1 MSKRSLSC
9 RWWRR
14 RRRGPDERLRVS
26 GGGAAGE
33 REGPGAVRA
42 RQGQLQLVP
51 HVHAR
56 QVQLGQGA
64 AGTHQ
69 GAGELGYLVL
79 MNQVY
84 YEQT

>member
-9 RWWRR
+9 RWGRR
-14 RRRGPDERLRVS
+14 RRRGADERLRVR
-26 GGGAAGE
+26 GGGAAGQ

-56 QVQLGQGA
+56 QVQFGQGA

-69 GAGELGYLVL
+69 GTGELGSLVL
-79 MNQVY
+79 VNQVY
-84 YEQT
+84 LEC